1 MTFSVMAAADVP
13 ARATRTS
20 KTTPLRLALAA
31 LQLGEAIEV
40 AYDHADPEGG
50 YRPTTVSQVVGTM
63 SANSETLR
71 FSVRRKADSSGCYI
85 IAGPKLPADG
95 PKRGRKPKLSGDDAS
110 AGAGEEGKATKSR
123 SSKAKAALETTSAHA
138 ASTDTAPA
146 DDAAA

>member
-95 PKRGRKPKLSGDDAS
+95 PKRGRKPKLSGDDAEG
-110 AGAGEEGKATKSR
+110 GAGEGKATKSR
-123 SSKAKAALETTSAHA
+123 SSKAKAASETIPADA
-138 ASTDTAPA
+138 ASADTAPA